1 MSSRKSVGIALT
13 AKVITVGL
21 VLTLGAFVIHPPST
35 THAAGVNQARGTTL
49 REGFVVRYENG
60 HSVCRIASADEAT
73 QMFQRVS
80 RRAQKVGLHRL
91 TDVNS
96 AQATSSGIQTPGLN
110 IILRGTTQLESAPQA
125 KAAFIR
131 AAANWQARLQ
141 TPITVVIDV
150 DYGPTAFG
158 DTFPSGVL
166 GQTGSQQIENSAG
179 YPSLRSA
186 LIAGRSNQSEGTLY
200 NSLPINTVP
209 TDIGSTSYVLATS
222 ATLRAVGL
230 MNPVA
235 NPDGEPSGAWGDPP
249 SVAFNSN
256 FTFDFDPTDGIDSN
270 KIDFDAVATH
280 EIGHALGFTSGVG
293 DKEAF
298 PSDPTYVSV
307 WDLFRFRPGTTL
319 STFPSASRILSS
331 GGTQV
336 FYNSGP
342 ELGLS
347 TGRPDGSG
355 GDLAQAS
362 HWKASDLTGVYIG
375 IMDPFIADGQRQII
389 TNNDVLAL
397 NSFGY
402 RLTTESPAPYTST
415 PTGTTVNLTPGVPQS
430 GTIPA
435 SASQSVCQTSP
446 TQYKIQV
453 PVNATQLD
461 ISLSG
466 NQDVDLHARSSLR
479 FVNIPGWP
487 GIGDYTS
494 NSSATSESIDIT
506 PSSYLPLH
514 PGVYYVAVDNCG
526 PAAADYTVSATVFSS
541 STTSAIDDSNYF
553 VTQHYADFLNRVPD
567 SSGLAF
573 WTSQITNC
581 GSDAL
586 CLRQKR
592 IDVSNAFFFEQE
604 YQQTGAYVYRLYR
617 ASYGNNQPFPNQ
629 VPDPLN
635 PGAENKL
642 VSYSVFGPDR
652 ALVVGGSTL
661 AQSQLDLANGFVTR
675 PEFVSRYPASLDGP
689 GFVDAVLATIKND
702 LGADLSS
709 QRAALISLFNQ
720 GGRGNVIYR
729 LADDN
734 VQTNPIDN
742 RALIDAEYNRAFVA
756 TEYFGYLRRDPDMA
770 GFLFWLD
777 QVNKGPLRDLNKQHA
792 MVCSFIT
799 SLEYQLRFGNAASHS
814 NQECQQ

>member
-1 MSSRKSVGIALT
+1 MSSRNSVGIALT
-13 AKVITVGL
+13 AKVIIVGL

-35 THAAGVNQARGTTL
+35 THAAGINQVRGTI
-49 REGFVVRYENG
+49 RKEGFVVRYENG
-60 HSVCRIASADEAT
+60 HSVCRIASADEAA
-73 QMFQRVS
+73 QMSQRVS
-80 RRAQKVGLHRL
+80 QRAQVIGLHRL
-91 TDVNS
+91 TNVNS
-96 AQATSSGIQTPGLN
+96 DQAASSGIQTPGLN
-110 IILRGTTQLESAPQA
+110 IILRGTAQLEGFPLA
-125 KAAFIR
+125 KAAFIK
-131 AAANWQARLQ
+131 AAANWQALFQ

-150 DYGPTAFG
+150 DFGPKDF
-158 DTFPSGVL
+158 DVPFPSGVIGATDPQEIANPL
-166 GQTGSQQIENSAG
+166 G
-179 YPSLRSA
+179 YPSLRNA
-186 LIAGRSNQSEGTLY
+186 LIAGKSNQSESTLY
-200 NSLPINTVP
+200 NSLPVNTVP
-209 TDIGSTSYVLATS
+209 TDLGSTQFAWGTG
-222 ATLRAVGL
+222 ATLRALGL
-230 MNPVA
+230 MSSVA
-235 NPDGEPSGAWGDPP
+235 NPDGEPSGAWGVPP
-249 SVAFNSN
+249 SIAFNSN
-256 FTFDFDPTDGIDSN
+256 FSFDFDPSNGIDSN

-280 EIGHALGFTSGVG
+280 EIGHALGFTSEVG
-293 DKEAF
+293 GTELNSNF
-298 PSDPTYVSV
+298 PASVSV

-331 GGTQV
+331 GGTQM
-336 FYNSGP
+336 FYNGGP

-402 RLTTESPAPYTST
+402 RLSTESPAPFTST
-415 PTGTTVNLTPGVPQS
+415 PTGTTVNMTSGVPQS

-446 TQYKIQV
+446 TQYKVQI
-453 PVNATQLD
+453 PVDATQLN
-461 ISLSG
+461 INLSG
-466 NQDVDLHARSSLR
+466 TQDVDLHARAALR
-479 FVNIPGWP
+479 FVNVPGWP

-494 NSSATSESIDIT
+494 NSPDMTESITIT

-526 PAAADYTVSATVFSS
+526 PAAANFTVTATVFSS

-553 VTQHYADFLNRVPD
+553 VTQQYADFLNRVPD
-567 SSGLAF
+567 AGGLAF

-586 CLRQKR
+586 CIRQKR

-635 PGAENKL
+635 AGAENKL

-661 AQSQLDLANGFVTR
+661 AQSQLDLANAFVLR
-675 PEFVSRYPASLDGP
+675 PEFLSRYPASPDGP

-709 QRAALISLFNQ
+709 QRATLISLFNQ
-720 GGRGNVIYR
+720 GGRGNIIYR

-770 GFLFWLD
+770 GFLFWLG
-777 QVNKGPLRDLNKQHA
+777 QVNNGPLRDVNKQHA

-799 SLEYQLRFGNAASHS
+799 SL
-814 NQECQQ
+814 